1 MHLCEPG
8 RQPKINKSNDQIP
21 DPAKPEIQDEKDDTF
36 KLDVSDAQ
44 FVDVIHTNG
53 GVLGIME
60 SVSCSK
66 INFDPLGNDWTEKN
80 ETFLNGRSFGTISC
94 RTNLKGSAGS

>member
-1 MHLCEPG
+1 MTQG
-8 RQPKINKSNDQIP
+8 DSPKLIKSNDQIP

-60 SVSCSK
+60 AVS
-66 INFDPLGNDWTEKN
+66 NDQ
-80 ETFLNGRSFGTISC
+80 
-94 RTNLKGSAGS
+94 